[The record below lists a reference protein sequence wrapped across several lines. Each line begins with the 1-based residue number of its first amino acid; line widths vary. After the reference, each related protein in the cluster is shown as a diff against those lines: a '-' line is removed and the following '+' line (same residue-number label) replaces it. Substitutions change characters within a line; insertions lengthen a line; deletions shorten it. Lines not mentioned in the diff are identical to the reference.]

1 VSKRLLRRIWLPVGL
16 GALVGLLLLV
26 FSPAA
31 GAQTPDSGQTAEAT
45 QVQATEILATP
56 GGPTPTIEGTATP
69 GPEVRTVMKIT
80 VDQAIQPIPKGDE
93 FEVQVSVDNVEH
105 LAGFSFK
112 ISYDPKRVEP
122 VFVARQQQGG
132 TAEQETPQG
141 GVAEKTVKSAN
152 LGQFLTS
159 SGRQEIVCG
168 DPVVVGST
176 ADVGCNL
183 LGPPVC
189 AGGQPG
195 VSGTG
200 LLGSLYFKSKGGG
213 TTVLKL
219 AESGLALDDLAAPC
233 DISEEGDIQVIAIP
247 HRRLDA
253 TIELAKNGRNTMLLI
268 GIIVGVVA
276 VVVVGGGAGYLW
288 YRRRQGG
295 SAS

>member
-1 VSKRLLRRIWLPVGL
+1 MITRLRRIWLPVGL
-16 GALVGLLLLV
+16 GALAGLLLLV

-31 GAQTPDSGQTAEAT
+31 GAQTPESGQTTEAT
-45 QVQATEILATP
+45 QVQATESLATP

-69 GPEVRTVMKIT
+69 GPEVKTVMKIT

-93 FEVQVSVDNVEH
+93 FEVQVSLDNVEH

-122 VFVARQQQGG
+122 VFIASQQQGG
-132 TAEQETPQG
+132 NAEQETPQD
-141 GVAEKTVKSAN
+141 GVAEKTAKSAN

-159 SGRQEIVCG
+159 SGREEIVCG
-168 DPVVVGST
+168 DPVIVGSS

-219 AESGLALDDLAAPC
+219 ADSGLVLDDLAAPC
-233 DISEEGDIQVIAIP
+233 AITEEADIQVIAIP

-253 TIELAKNGRNTMLLI
+253 TVELAKDSGSGMLLI
-268 GIIVGVVA
+268 GVIVGVVA
-276 VVVVGGGAGYLW
+276 VVVVVGGGAGYVW
-288 YRRRQGG
+288 YRRRQSNGT
-295 SAS
+295 A